1 MFSSAS
7 ADSVR
12 RNVAWAEEAFDPL
25 LAEEV
30 RQILKPVTHI
40 DWF

>member
-7 ADSVR
+7 AESVK
-12 RNVAWAEEAFDPL
+12 RNVAWAAESFDPTL
-25 LAEEV
+25 VAQV
-30 RQILKPVTHI
+30 RQILKPINHI